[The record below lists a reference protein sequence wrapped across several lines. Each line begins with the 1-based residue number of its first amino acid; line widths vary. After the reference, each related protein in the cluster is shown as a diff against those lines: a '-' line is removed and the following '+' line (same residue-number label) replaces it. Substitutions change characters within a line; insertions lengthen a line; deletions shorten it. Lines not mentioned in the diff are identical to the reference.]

1 MQLRIYALFYRKK
14 KVFIFYSGTSQNL
27 GSLRQI
33 AAFNAS
39 LFALSIAFFIGIMIL
54 NAGNRRKLIEHVL
67 HMPLPGCPA
76 INGGI
81 QWALW
86 LPGESYVL
94 YLVLRH

>member
-1 MQLRIYALFYRKK
+1 MLFSIAKRRYL
-14 KVFIFYSGTSQNL
+14 YSTSGTSQTL

-39 LFALSIAFFIGIMIL
+39 LFALSVAFFIGIMIL
-54 NAGNRRKLIEHVL
+54 NAGNRRKLIQHVL

-86 LPGESYVL
+86 VPGGSYVVH
-94 YLVLRH
+94 LVIRH

>member
-1 MQLRIYALFYRKK
+1 MLFSIAKRRYS
-14 KVFIFYSGTSQNL
+14 YSTSGTSQNL

-86 LPGESYVL
+86 VPGGSYVL